1 MYLVS
6 INLLL
11 RLQTCYEPKTN
22 AKPVINIYTSVFTNP
37 NSLNRKQ
44 QLITLTEYGLTST
57 ETEDPPSLTLLI
69 RSTPPQQPH
78 RNVSKVNR
86 ETQNTRVTV
95 HRTLRVVVAN
105 HYSIFSICLFE
116 FARLLEQLCREPNQ
130 SANEPIAID
139 AANYSRVNLAG
150 LQRRRNSLNADT

>member
-57 ETEDPPSLTLLI
+57 ETEDPPSHTADAI
-69 RSTPPQQPH
+69 HPTATTTPE
-78 RNVSKVNR
+78 RI
-86 ETQNTRVTV
+86 E
-95 HRTLRVVVAN
+95 
-105 HYSIFSICLFE
+105 
-116 FARLLEQLCREPNQ
+116 
-130 SANEPIAID
+130 
-139 AANYSRVNLAG
+139 G
-150 LQRRRNSLNADT
+150 